1 MFEKALLR
9 TKLVMSVVGGA
20 VALAYT
26 VKWYKELDD
35 VFHGRS
41 RSKQKKSDKRNR
53 NDEIVIEF
61 ID

>member
-9 TKLVMSVVGGA
+9 TKLVVTVVTG
-20 VALAYT
+20 VVTLAYT
-26 VKWYKELDD
+26 VKWCKELDD
-35 VFHGRS
+35 AFHGRS

-53 NDEIVIEF
+53 NEEIVVEF